1 MAGIGLEPAGPNV
14 HCCQTADR
22 VPHEGYLAELFKPCW
37 FVFRKGDGTIRCL
50 GCASMPVGA
59 MDLEGAGVS
68 DWLFQNTDSE
78 KDGYRLFY
86 DGLTKAVTFSWIYH

>member
-1 MAGIGLEPAGPNV
+1 
-14 HCCQTADR
+14 
-22 VPHEGYLAELFKPCW
+22 
-37 FVFRKGDGTIRCL
+37 
-50 GCASMPVGA
+50 MPVGA